1 MALKQKKKEVRKIIC
16 GKGYCTCQ
24 NKKYV
29 HGKGIMDIFNSIK
42 NLAAPAMN
50 FVKENADTLKST
62 AETIGNV
69 VKIGDSTKTVVQEI
83 MKRRKSKMQ
92 NSSQEDTLQ
101 NIVDKINQFKMGSG
115 FAYV

>member
-1 MALKQKKKEVRKIIC
+1 MALKQKRKVNRKIIC

-29 HGKGIMDIFNSIK
+29 HGKGIMDVFNSVK
-42 NLAAPAMN
+42 NIVAPAMN
-50 FVKENADTLKST
+50 LIKDNTDTLKNT
-62 AETIGNV
+62 AEAIGNV
-69 VKIGDSTKTVVQEI
+69 VKIGDSTKTIVQEI
-83 MKRRKSKMQ
+83 MKKRRRNVQ

-115 FAYV
+115 FAYI